1 METFTRNGRESARWL
16 FRLCMRMRRA
26 WEEELE
32 LRGIEV
38 NDATPSTND
47 AEAWGVPERE
57 TRASSRKLDVCSIS
71 SRTIPCS

>member
-1 METFTRNGRESARWL
+1 
-16 FRLCMRMRRA
+16 MRDGSSVFA
-26 WEEELE
+26 CGCVEKEELE
-32 LRGIEV
+32 LHGIEV